1 MSLPK
6 LVAGALASLLMSLI
20 WFLASPK
27 EAQPQN
33 PTQALAELAALRT
46 PVTLTLASGE
56 RVAGELQG
64 ADSLCADWPAALQA
78 TPQTAV
84 TLPDGRSVTGADV
97 RGLTVGR
104 SPVAGL
110 EAMSSV
116 SACPETLTVHAPGS
130 AATGLGVL
138 KDAASSAAQMTS
150 SAAQMKGALKS
161 LTQP

>member
-6 LVAGALASLLMSLI
+6 LVAGVIASLLMSLI
-20 WFLASPK
+20 WYLASPK
-27 EAQPQN
+27 DAQPQS
-33 PTQALAELAALRT
+33 LADLTAMRT
-46 PVTLTLASGE
+46 PIALTLASGE
-56 RVAGELQG
+56 RVAGEIQG

-84 TLPDGRSVTGADV
+84 TLPDGRGVTGADV
-97 RGLTVGR
+97 RNVTVGR

-138 KDAASSAAQMTS
+138 KDAASSAAR
-150 SAAQMKGALKS
+150 MKGALKS

>member
-6 LVAGALASLLMSLI
+6 LVAGVIASLLMSLI

-27 EAQPQN
+27 EAQPQS
-33 PTQALAELAALRT
+33 LADLAAMRT
-46 PVTLTLASGE
+46 PITLILASGE
-56 RVAGELQG
+56 RVVGEVQG

-84 TLPDGRSVTGADV
+84 TLPDGRGVTGADV

-116 SACPETLTVHAPGS
+116 SACPETLTIYAPGS
-130 AATGLGVL
+130 PATGLGVL
-138 KDAASSAAQMTS
+138 KDAASSAVQMTS
-150 SAAQMKGALKS
+150 SAVQMKGALKS